1 MRNIIYTFMVLNSNI
16 MVEYALIKV
25 RPETKKVTSRLAKKH
40 SLNMLDFMEAMAN
53 YFDTTG
59 VNPKDQVILSPAEE
73 LKKFRDTI
81 ISFMRKQENDFIKPT
96 FGKMDTL
103 IARFIKYI
111 EEEAPKNTEVAG
123 QNKMKSLALSGEKS
137 TEEKRGSLV
146 SETAKNDLN
155 SEEYKLLQEKLN
167 KSELKLKTTKEYL
180 ENILSHTEYKITGIE
195 RKPVIDLP
203 MGDINGYKK
212 FIKLL

>member
-1 MRNIIYTFMVLNSNI
+1 MAKYETLNSNSD
-16 MVEYALIKV
+16 
-25 RPETKKVTSRLAKKH
+25 TKITIARLAKKFDM
-40 SLNMLDFMEAMAN
+40 SLVDFLDAMAK
-53 YFDTTG
+53 YFEVTG

-103 IARFIKYI
+103 IARFTSYI
-111 EEEAPKNTEVAG
+111 NEEAPKSGDTAV
-123 QNKMKSLALSGEKS
+123 QNKVKSLALSGEKS
-137 TEEKRGSLV
+137 TEEKRVPPV
-146 SETAKNDLN
+146 SETVKNDLI
-155 SEEYKLLQEKLN
+155 SEQYKDLQEKLN

-180 ENILSHTEYKITGIE
+180 EHILSHTEYKITGIE

-203 MGDINGYKK
+203 MGDINEYRKYLK
-212 FIKLL
+212 TL

>member
-1 MRNIIYTFMVLNSNI
+1 MVLNSNI

>member
-1 MRNIIYTFMVLNSNI
+1 

>member
-1 MRNIIYTFMVLNSNI
+1 

-25 RPETKKVTSRLAKKH
+25 RPETKKVTSRLAKQH

>member
-1 MRNIIYTFMVLNSNI
+1 

-40 SLNMLDFMEAMAN
+40 SLNMLDFMEAMAQ

-59 VNPKDQVILSPAEE
+59 ENPKDQVILSPSEE
-73 LKKFRDTI
+73 IKKLRDTLV
-81 ISFMRKQENDFIKPT
+81 SFMRKQENDFIKPT

-111 EEEAPKNTEVAG
+111 EEEAPKSGDVAG
-123 QNKMKSLALSGEKS
+123 QIKIKSLALSGEIFQ
-137 TEEKRGSLV
+137 EEKKGHVENEAVKSDV
-146 SETAKNDLN
+146 ISDK
-155 SEEYKLLQEKLN
+155 YKELQEKLI
-167 KSELKLKTTKEYL
+167 KSELKLKTTREYL
-180 ENILSHTEYKITGIE
+180 ENILSHTEYKITGID

-203 MGDINGYKK
+203 MGDINEYKK
-212 FIKLL
+212 YLKTL

>member
-1 MRNIIYTFMVLNSNI
+1 MAKYETLNSNS
-16 MVEYALIKV
+16 
-25 RPETKKVTSRLAKKH
+25 ETKITIARLAKKFDM
-40 SLNMLDFMEAMAN
+40 SLVDFMEAMAK
-53 YFDTTG
+53 YFEVTG
-59 VNPKDQVILSPAEE
+59 LNPKDQVILSPAEE

-103 IARFIKYI
+103 IARFVTYI
-111 EEEAPKNTEVAG
+111 EEEAPKRGEVAG
-123 QNKMKSLALSGEKS
+123 QNKVKSLALSGEIS
-137 TEEKRGSLV
+137 TLEKKGSAV
-146 SETAKNDLN
+146 SEAVKNDVN
-155 SEEYKLLQEKLN
+155 SEEYKELQERLN
-167 KSELKLKTTKEYL
+167 KSELKLKTTREYF

-203 MGDINGYKK
+203 MGDINVYKK

>member
-1 MRNIIYTFMVLNSNI
+1 MAKYETLNSNGD
-16 MVEYALIKV
+16 
-25 RPETKKVTSRLAKKH
+25 TKIAIARLAKKFDM
-40 SLNMLDFMEAMAN
+40 SLVDFLDAMAK
-53 YFDTTG
+53 YFEITG

-103 IARFIKYI
+103 IARFTDYI
-111 EEEAPKNTEVAG
+111 NEEAPKKGETPG
-123 QNKMKSLALSGEKS
+123 QNKIKSLALSGEKS
-137 TEEKRGSLV
+137 EEEKRGSLV
-146 SETAKNDLN
+146 SETVKNGVN
-155 SEEYKLLQEKLN
+155 SEEYKELQERLN
-167 KSELKLKTTKEYL
+167 KSELKLKTTREYF

-195 RKPVIDLP
+195 RKPIIDLP
-203 MGDINGYKK
+203 MGDINEYKK

>member
-1 MRNIIYTFMVLNSNI
+1 

-40 SLNMLDFMEAMAN
+40 SLNMLDFMEAMAK

>member
-1 MRNIIYTFMVLNSNI
+1 MTDYASIKIKSKTKSSADRLMKKFEMNGLEFYDSVM
-16 MVEYALIKV
+16 EYFEV
-25 RPETKKVTSRLAKKH
+25 
-40 SLNMLDFMEAMAN
+40 
-53 YFDTTG
+53 TG

-81 ISFMRKQENDFIKPT
+81 ISFMRKQEKDFIVPT
-96 FGKMDTL
+96 FGHIETL
-103 IARFIKYI
+103 IARFMLYI
-111 EEEAPKNTEVAG
+111 EEEAPKKGETTG
-123 QNKMKSLALSGEKS
+123 QNKIKPFALSGEIS
-137 TEEKRGSLV
+137 TAEKRGSAE
-146 SETAKNDLN
+146 SEAVKNDVN
-155 SEEYKLLQEKLN
+155 SDLYKDLQEKLN

>member
-1 MRNIIYTFMVLNSNI
+1 MTDYASIKIKSKTKNS
-16 MVEYALIKV
+16 ADRLIKKFEMNGLEFYDSV
-25 RPETKKVTSRLAKKH
+25 
-40 SLNMLDFMEAMAN
+40 ME
-53 YFDTTG
+53 YFEVTG

-103 IARFIKYI
+103 IARFVTYI
-111 EEEAPKNTEVAG
+111 EEEAPKRGEGAG
-123 QNKMKSLALSGEKS
+123 QNKVKSLALSGEIS
-137 TEEKRGSLV
+137 TLEKKGSAPG
-146 SETAKNDLN
+146 EAAKNDVN
-155 SEEYKLLQEKLN
+155 SDLYKELQEKLN

-180 ENILSHTEYKITGIE
+180 ENILSHTENRYTGME

-203 MGDINGYKK
+203 MGDINEYKK

>member
-1 MRNIIYTFMVLNSNI
+1 MVLNSNI

-111 EEEAPKNTEVAG
+111 EEEAPKTGDAAG
-123 QNKMKSLALSGEKS
+123 QNKMKSLTLSGEIIR
-137 TEEKRGSLV
+137 EEKKGSAE
-146 SETAKNDLN
+146 SEAAKIDVNSDL
-155 SEEYKLLQEKLN
+155 YKELQEKLI
-167 KSELKLKTTKEYL
+167 KSEMKLKTTKEYL
-180 ENILSHTEYKITGIE
+180 GKILSNTEFKYTGIE

-203 MGDINGYKK
+203 MGDINEYKK
-212 FIKLL
+212 FIRLF